1 MPISAPRSRRR
12 SCASATARR
21 RSKLSA
27 PPDHVGGLGLAPL
40 TDCLDRHALEE
51 IYRIEAPRL
60 ARYFRRR
67 TREGDDALD
76 LVQESFVRL
85 AGHMAREALSHP
97 ASYLQRIARNLLFD
111 QSKRAEAKLAEY
123 HTPIHDNFQLAIEPD
138 QWLAINAGDMMKL
151 YRQALDDL
159 PEKTREV
166 FVLHR
171 VDELTYKEIGARLG
185 ISIATVQYHVA
196 KALAHLD
203 RALERE

>member
-1 MPISAPRSRRR
+1 MPSSAPRSRRR
-12 SCASATARR
+12 SHVSASARHPSR
-21 RSKLSA
+21 LSA
-27 PPDHVGGLGLAPL
+27 PADDVGGLGVLPDL
-40 TDCLDRHALEE
+40 LDRHVLEE
-51 IYRIEAPRL
+51 IYRMEAPRL

-67 TREGDDALD
+67 TRESDDALD

-85 AGHMAREALSHP
+85 AAHMARQALSHP

-111 QSKRAEAKLAEY
+111 QSKRGEAKFVEY
-123 HTPIHDNFQLAIEPD
+123 HTPLHDSFELAIEPD
-138 QWLAINAGDMMKL
+138 QWLAIEAGDVMKL

-159 PEKTREV
+159 PEKTRQV

-196 KALAHLD
+196 KALVHLD
-203 RALERE
+203 SALERE

>member
-1 MPISAPRSRRR
+1 MPISALRSRRR
-12 SCASATARR
+12 SCAPATARR
-21 RSKLSA
+21 QSQLSA
-27 PPDHVGGLGLAPL
+27 PPDDVGDLRHAPL
-40 TDCLDRHALEE
+40 IDCVDKHALEE
-51 IYRIEAPRL
+51 VYRIEAPRL

-67 TREGDDALD
+67 TREVDDALD

-85 AGHMAREALSHP
+85 AGYMARDSLSHP

-111 QSKRAEAKLAEY
+111 QSKRAEVKLAEY
-123 HTPIHDNFQLAIEPD
+123 HTSIHDCVELAIEPD
-138 QWLAINAGDMMKL
+138 QWLAIEADDVMKL
-151 YRQALDDL
+151 YRRALDDL

-196 KALAHLD
+196 KALVHLD
-203 RALERE
+203 SALER